1 MYHECTFLSEGSYS
15 LSLLG
20 ELFKPIFHFLEDAYY
35 FLGQMVSSL
44 YHSRAEATAG
54 SGSNKRNSR
63 KYKEAFMT
71 DWAIC
76 KIVDPFNSLLRVS
89 TSAAG
94 SQFEALTKPFSW

>member
-1 MYHECTFLSEGSYS
+1 MYEFKFQSEGSYT

-44 YHSRAEATAG
+44 DHSRPDASAG

-76 KIVDPFNSLLRVS
+76 KIVEPFNSLLRVVYQLG
-89 TSAAG
+89 TSSVVA
-94 SQFEALTKPFSW
+94 